1 MSKRSL
7 IDAVA
12 RAVQDLQDA
21 TDVLDERA
29 ARRLAI
35 NRTDLR
41 CLSRLS
47 RRGPL
52 TASELATAA
61 GLTGGAMTTVID
73 RLEQAG
79 LAERR
84 RDTADRRRVLVHLT
98 GQAERI
104 SAEIWGPVLEDAQ
117 VELGRFSL
125 AELAVV
131 ERFLALA
138 LKNQRDHAERLRHE
152 APSRG
157 ASGRRHGAGAE
168 GAAQTAG

>member
-1 MSKRSL
+1 M
-7 IDAVA
+7 IDAVTK
-12 RAVQDLQDA
+12 AVQDLQDA

-47 RRGPL
+47 THGPL

-73 RLEQAG
+73 RLERAG

-84 RDTADRRRVLVHLT
+84 RDAADRRRVLVRLT
-98 GQAERI
+98 ERAERM
-104 SAEIWGPVLEDAQ
+104 SAEIWGPVLADAQ

-125 AELAVV
+125 AELAVI
-131 ERFLALA
+131 ERFLSLA
-138 LKNQRDHAERLRHE
+138 LKNQQEHAERLR
-152 APSRG
+152 G
-157 ASGRRHGAGAE
+157 AVPGAG
-168 GAAQTAG
+168 

>member
-1 MSKRSL
+1 M
-7 IDAVA
+7 IDAVTK
-12 RAVQDLQDA
+12 AVHDLQDA

-47 RRGPL
+47 TRGPL

-73 RLEQAG
+73 RLERAG

-98 GQAERI
+98 ERAERM
-104 SAEIWGPVLEDAQ
+104 SAEIWGPVLADAQ
-117 VELGRFSL
+117 VELGKFSSE
-125 AELAVV
+125 ELAVI
-131 ERFLALA
+131 ERFLATA
-138 LKNQRDHAERLRHE
+138 LRNQQDHAERLRAE
-152 APSRG
+152 AAG
-157 ASGRRHGAGAE
+157 APPPLRESSGRRHQGPTGDEDE
-168 GAAQTAG
+168 G